1 MHRVNNTIV
10 WNEKVCLLVSFKNRQ
25 GRYGGV
31 SRSAHP
37 LQYHL
42 ENDVL
47 VMSSSDAGSLQ
58 TESSNKKIEKFF
70 IAGMK
75 KHAEINKH
83 MISVFERVGF

>member
-1 MHRVNNTIV
+1 M
-10 WNEKVCLLVSFKNRQ
+10 SFKSRQ
-25 GRYGGV
+25 GRYGGAG
-31 SRSAHP
+31 RAAHP

-47 VMSSSDAGSLQ
+47 VMSSSSDVGSLQ
-58 TESSNKKIEKFF
+58 AADGSNKKIEKFF

>member
-1 MHRVNNTIV
+1 M
-10 WNEKVCLLVSFKNRQ
+10 LVSFKSRQ
-25 GRYGGV
+25 GRYGGAG
-31 SRSAHP
+31 RAAHP

-47 VMSSSDAGSLQ
+47 VMSSSDVGSLQ
-58 TESSNKKIEKFF
+58 VADGSNKKIEKFF